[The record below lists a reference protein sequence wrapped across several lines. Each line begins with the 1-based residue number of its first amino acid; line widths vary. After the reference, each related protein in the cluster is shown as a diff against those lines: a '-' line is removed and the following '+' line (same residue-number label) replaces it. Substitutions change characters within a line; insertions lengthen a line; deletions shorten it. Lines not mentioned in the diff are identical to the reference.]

1 MWFRVVPEI
10 KDSRPSA
17 SVRVQSVAPGTAPP
31 PRRVIPHLVGQPAA
45 QAPCVASPLLIGR
58 VAVLT
63 EDALDQPPEIG
74 AVERTTGEISTLDLS
89 FILQDAQ
96 LLGRLDVVSEVA
108 AGCVGFARAPD
119 GFYVQDWI
127 ELHCQRFLR
136 DLDEH
141 VDAHLGRA
149 ADSGDDPDPEPEREQ
164 PVA

>member
-1 MWFRVVPEI
+1 MKYDDEHLAHIETAALGRLASLIAWRMRRRKTRV
-10 KDSRPSA
+10 
-17 SVRVQSVAPGTAPP
+17 
-31 PRRVIPHLVGQPAA
+31 
-45 QAPCVASPLLIGR
+45 
-58 VAVLT
+58 
-63 EDALDQPPEIG
+63 
-74 AVERTTGEISTLDLS
+74 
-89 FILQDAQ
+89 LQDAQ